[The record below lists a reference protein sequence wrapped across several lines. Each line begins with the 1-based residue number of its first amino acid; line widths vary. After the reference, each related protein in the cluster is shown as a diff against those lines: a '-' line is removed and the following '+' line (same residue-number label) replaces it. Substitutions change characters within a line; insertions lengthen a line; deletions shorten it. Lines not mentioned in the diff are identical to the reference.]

1 MLPSHLGILAE
12 AIYTTIRPEF
22 KVPSDLFLL
31 FAHNH
36 LTKIY
41 GPFLFILAFVHN
53 HSTKN

>member
-1 MLPSHLGILAE
+1 MLPSHLGMLAE

-22 KVPSDLFLL
+22 KVPSDLFLS

>member
-1 MLPSHLGILAE
+1 MLPSHLGTLAE
-12 AIYTTIRPEF
+12 AKYTTIRPEF

-31 FAHNH
+31 FAHDH
-36 LTKIY
+36 LTEIC